1 MQNVQFCSS
10 SRKAKILTTGIYWIF
25 RGLKFESD
33 AEIGQKGMLCKG
45 LIWLPGAKDSY
56 RQPFIPEKMKYRLS
70 VSLVFAAFLLL
81 VFSQTSFSHPHA
93 FIDNRFT
100 IVFDD
105 EGFAGIRVKWVFDE
119 FFSSMIA
126 GDYDRNHNNKLEN
139 SEITAIKKGAFN
151 NLTNFDYFTVIRIDG
166 KPFKVKYVRDFS
178 AALKEG
184 KIIYEFFIPCHI
196 KAASSFKEIV
206 ISQYDPTY
214 YTDMSLDEGQSV
226 IVEGGS
232 GFETSYRI
240 AENPKISYYFGL
252 VHPIETIV
260 RFRLKDE

>member
-1 MQNVQFCSS
+1 MVARC
-10 SRKAKILTTGIYWIF
+10 
-25 RGLKFESD
+25 
-33 AEIGQKGMLCKG
+33 
-45 LIWLPGAKDSY
+45 
-56 RQPFIPEKMKYRLS
+56 RQPFIPEKMKCRLS

-93 FIDNRFT
+93 FIDNRLT

-105 EGFAGIRVKWVFDE
+105 KGFAGIRVEWVFDE

-126 GDYDRNHNNKLEN
+126 GDYDRNQNDKLEN
-139 SEITAIKKGAFN
+139 SEIAAIKKEAFD
-151 NLTNFDYFTVIRIDG
+151 NLAKFNYFTVIRIGG

-178 AALKEG
+178 ATMKEN
-184 KIIYEFFIPCHI
+184 KLIYEFFIPCHI
-196 KAASSFKEIV
+196 RAVSSFKEIV

-214 YTDMSLDEGQSV
+214 YTDMSLDEGQPV
-226 IVEGGS
+226 IMEGNS
-232 GFETSYRI
+232 GFETSCRI

-252 VHPIETIV
+252 VHPVETIV